1 MSWFDIVRKESDAQ
15 MTYDMYGTYSP
26 QDIPGF
32 FDDDDELTQTDIND
46 SINYILSWFSSG
58 YQRFEEN
65 KVYKIDELVKEMK
78 DMLEKIKNDSGDDGW
93 FEWDDG
99 DAEEALTELVEKN
112 TLKNVII
119 ELLKDTDN
127 NEMGYMIGGDS
138 FKLVDIYEEP
148 YNKLETYVFQTE
160 EELRNA

>member
-1 MSWFDIVRKESDAQ
+1 M
-15 MTYDMYGTYSP
+15 
-26 QDIPGF
+26 
-32 FDDDDELTQTDIND
+32 TQTDIND
-46 SINYILSWFSSG
+46 SINHILQWFSTG
-58 YQRFEEN
+58 HERFQRK

-78 DMLEKIKNDSGDDGW
+78 DMLQKLKNDSGDFGW
-93 FEWDDG
+93 FVWDDG

-148 YNKLETYVFQTE
+148 YNQLETYVFQTE

>member
-1 MSWFDIVRKESDAQ
+1 MSWFDIVRKESD
-15 MTYDMYGTYSP
+15 
-26 QDIPGF
+26 
-32 FDDDDELTQTDIND
+32 ELTENDIKH
-46 SINYILSWFSSG
+46 SIENILGEFSSRG
-58 YQRFEEN
+58 WFQQK
-65 KVYKIDELVKEMK
+65 KVYKIDELVKEM
-78 DMLEKIKNDSGDDGW
+78 EKLLKEIQNDEDVGVGYEFYFNTEDV
-93 FEWDDG
+93 
-99 DAEEALTELVEKN
+99 LTELTEKN

-148 YNKLETYVFQTE
+148 YNELETYVFQTE

>member
-1 MSWFDIVRKESDAQ
+1 
-15 MTYDMYGTYSP
+15 
-26 QDIPGF
+26 
-32 FDDDDELTQTDIND
+32 
-46 SINYILSWFSSG
+46 
-58 YQRFEEN
+58 
-65 KVYKIDELVKEMK
+65 
-78 DMLEKIKNDSGDDGW
+78 MLQKLKNDSGDFGW
-93 FEWDDG
+93 FVWDDG

-148 YNKLETYVFQTE
+148 YNQLETYVFQTE